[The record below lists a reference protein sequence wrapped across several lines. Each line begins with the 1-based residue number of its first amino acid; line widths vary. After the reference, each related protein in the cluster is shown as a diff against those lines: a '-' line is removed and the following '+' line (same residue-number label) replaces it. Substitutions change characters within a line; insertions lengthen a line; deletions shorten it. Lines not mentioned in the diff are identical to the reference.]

1 MLLRLSDS
9 TPSIKHFVDL
19 IYDVEPSSI
28 DMDNLKAIIRDKA
41 WQELPEA
48 LTLKERPT
56 FSCLS
61 QFCLLPQTNGKLCV
75 LKHYYVKSD
84 KVKGAYVA
92 KRVVKARR
100 LLGPPSTNSKLAVAS
115 SGCWSAWV
123 GISFVT
129 SLFPLRRSDP
139 TKHVPLKEKMNRM
152 QDGTSSSATVRET
165 RRT

>member
-61 QFCLLPQTNGKLCV
+61 QFCVLPQTNGKLCV

-84 KVKGAYVA
+84 KVKGTYVA
-92 KRVVKARR
+92 KLVRGQGKEIAW
-100 LLGPPSTNSKLAVAS
+100 LPQQTAS
-115 SGCWSAWV
+115 SPWLPVDV
-123 GISFVT
+123 GVPGWASVSSLLSF
-129 SLFPLRRSDP
+129 R
-139 TKHVPLKEKMNRM
+139 
-152 QDGTSSSATVRET
+152 
-165 RRT
+165 